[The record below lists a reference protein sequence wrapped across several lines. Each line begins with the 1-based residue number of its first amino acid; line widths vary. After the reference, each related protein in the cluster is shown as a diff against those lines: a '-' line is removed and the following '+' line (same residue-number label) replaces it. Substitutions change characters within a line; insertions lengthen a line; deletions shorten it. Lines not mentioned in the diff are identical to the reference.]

1 MPSVAYATC
10 MGNSTHHTAPHAV
23 AQARSRHVLHAS
35 ACSCLHLFRWPVI
48 RPTPD
53 PCSSTAVVSS
63 RHGQSRRCA
72 AGRRKILCRA
82 RAAAVR
88 DSDRI
93 AHRWS
98 HCTYHSVAPPAARGC
113 GSAVTPIL
121 TRSARIRRHATA
133 CSPTCAQNQ
142 LFCFNR
148 QRVLAW
154 PRPRSRTTT
163 TTTLTTS

>member
-10 MGNSTHHTAPHAV
+10 MGNSTQHTAPHAV

-98 HCTYHSVAPPAARGC
+98 HCTYHSVAPPAARGWRLC
-113 GSAVTPIL
+113 CNANSYPERAHPQACYCMLTNMCAESAAL
-121 TRSARIRRHATA
+121 FQSAA
-133 CSPTCAQNQ
+133 CTG
-142 LFCFNR
+142 
-148 QRVLAW
+148 LAAA
-154 PRPRSRTTT
+154 P
-163 TTTLTTS
+163 